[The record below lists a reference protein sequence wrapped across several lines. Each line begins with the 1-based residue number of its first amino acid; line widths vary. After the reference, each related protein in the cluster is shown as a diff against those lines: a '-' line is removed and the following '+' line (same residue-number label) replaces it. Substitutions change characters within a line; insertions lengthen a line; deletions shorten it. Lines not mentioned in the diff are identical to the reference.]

1 MTTDPRYK
9 VAKRA
14 WKRNGKPLPDALGYE
29 DFTVYMD
36 ETHTYP
42 FFEDE
47 DAHGVYGHG
56 HVGPAA
62 FASAVNQYDEHMN
75 DGPKTVDETYYPSDV
90 RHSYVQG
97 YRTPD
102 GEVTI
107 RHFTDTPF
115 DGATP
120 VTWVA
125 R

>member
-1 MTTDPRYK
+1 MSNDPRYK
-9 VAKRA
+9 QAKADWKRA
-14 WKRNGKPLPDALGYE
+14 GKPLPDLLAPE

-47 DAHGVYGHG
+47 DAHGVYAHG
-56 HVGPAA
+56 HIVKSA
-62 FASAVNQYDEHMN
+62 FAAAVNRYDEYM
-75 DGPKTVDETYYPSDV
+75 GGEPPLTGEAYFTIDV

-102 GEVTI
+102 GEITI
-107 RHFTDTPF
+107 RHFTDAPF